1 MNTQTANGASS
12 AASLR
17 QQAGSWWRARTGRE
31 RQAVSVVVIVL
42 ALFAIWSLMVQP
54 ALRTVRDAPA
64 QLDRLET
71 QFQQMQRVAIE
82 SAALRGTA
90 RVSATQATQALSAA
104 TDRLGAGAKVT
115 VLGDRAT
122 LTLANVSAEALR
134 AWLVEVRAGARAR
147 PVEAQLQRSPQ
158 GFSGTLSVALGGA
171 R

>member
-1 MNTQTANGASS
+1 MNTQTANGAPP
-12 AASLR
+12 AASLG
-17 QQAGSWWRARTGRE
+17 QQAGTWWRARTGRE

-64 QLDRLET
+64 QLDRLEA

-82 SAALRGTA
+82 SAALRGAA
-90 RVSATQATQALSAA
+90 RVSATQATQALNAA
-104 TDRLGAGAKVT
+104 TERLGAGAKLS

-158 GFSGTLSVALGGA
+158 GFSGTLSIALGGA